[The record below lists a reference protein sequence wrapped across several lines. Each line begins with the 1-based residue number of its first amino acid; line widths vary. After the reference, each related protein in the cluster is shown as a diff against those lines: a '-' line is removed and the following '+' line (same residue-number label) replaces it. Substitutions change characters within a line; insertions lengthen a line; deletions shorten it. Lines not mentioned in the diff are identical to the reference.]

1 MKKEEKKNKIN
12 LREMWKDKKGRAKIE
27 LALYGIFFLVIV
39 IFIRMA
45 NTNSSSEIDN
55 SLNSNFISD
64 IQDNYEYNMEINI
77 NDNIYKYYGKYL
89 GYNGTITREVLDDKE
104 FYYMMNNKYYILDNN
119 GNYILTSKEDV
130 YRYIDYKYLDIN
142 NIKEYMKVAS
152 VSDDIYTI
160 KLSDIILNS
169 NSSDN
174 ITITIDEENTSL
186 VIDYTNLFKL
196 DDSSI
201 NKVLVTISYKNINNI
216 ISLEE

>member
-1 MKKEEKKNKIN
+1 
-12 LREMWKDKKGRAKIE
+12 
-27 LALYGIFFLVIV
+27 
-39 IFIRMA
+39 
-45 NTNSSSEIDN
+45 
-55 SLNSNFISD
+55 
-64 IQDNYEYNMEINI
+64 
-77 NDNIYKYYGKYL
+77 
-89 GYNGTITREVLDDKE
+89 
-104 FYYMMNNKYYILDNN
+104 
-119 GNYILTSKEDV
+119 
-130 YRYIDYKYLDIN
+130 
-142 NIKEYMKVAS
+142 MKVAS

>member
-1 MKKEEKKNKIN
+1 
-12 LREMWKDKKGRAKIE
+12 
-27 LALYGIFFLVIV
+27 
-39 IFIRMA
+39 
-45 NTNSSSEIDN
+45 
-55 SLNSNFISD
+55 
-64 IQDNYEYNMEINI
+64 
-77 NDNIYKYYGKYL
+77 
-89 GYNGTITREVLDDKE
+89 
-104 FYYMMNNKYYILDNN
+104 
-119 GNYILTSKEDV
+119 
-130 YRYIDYKYLDIN
+130 
-142 NIKEYMKVAS
+142 MKVAS

-186 VIDYTNLFKL
+186 VIDYTDLFKL